1 MSRHDEVE
9 DGMGFAGHAPSA
21 YDREIEGLVS
31 HKHKLKA
38 EIERLQSECAIAS
51 KREQAAWAERDQ
63 YMNSNV
69 KLVAEIERRKAKYPY
84 SELDMDMHVEA
95 VTKDLRAANERLRS
109 HIRTIESQSM
119 ATTDPNYIAVPAR
132 LITEAALAAKN
143 TAPNDALNHGTDPS
157 WTLAAKD
164 KP

>member
-84 SELDMDMHVEA
+84 SEIDMDMHVEA
-95 VTKDLRAANERLRS
+95 VTKDLRAEN
-109 HIRTIESQSM
+109 
-119 ATTDPNYIAVPAR
+119 AR
-132 LITEAALAAKN
+132 LKAAHEEIIRLHDAIEDAYEAQAAMVHVSMS
-143 TAPNDALNHGTDPS
+143 A
-157 WTLAAKD
+157 LAAKD